1 MTARE
6 FLDNVVK
13 LEGEEG
19 MLRKDQ
25 LSYIMTRFTKLH
37 VEAALKEASEN
48 VDMDKEYYESLQEGS
63 NGGIDMETIL
73 SAYPFENI
81 K

>member
-1 MTARE
+1 M
-6 FLDNVVK
+6 
-13 LEGEEG
+13 
-19 MLRKDQ
+19 
-25 LSYIMTRFTKLH
+25 H

-73 SAYPFENI
+73 SAYSFENI